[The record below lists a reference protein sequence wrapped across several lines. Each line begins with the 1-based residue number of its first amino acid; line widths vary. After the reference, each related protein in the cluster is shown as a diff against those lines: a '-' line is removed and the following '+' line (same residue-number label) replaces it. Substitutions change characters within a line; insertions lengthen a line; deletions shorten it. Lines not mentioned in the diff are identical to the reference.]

1 MHRCKWLKGVE
12 KNRGEKKGRK
22 RGKETGVRR
31 QREWEGTERK
41 GKKRHVCFK
50 EG

>member
-1 MHRCKWLKGVE
+1 MHRWKWLKGVE

-22 RGKETGVRR
+22 RQGLRR
-31 QREWEGTERK
+31 QSKWEGTERK

>member
-1 MHRCKWLKGVE
+1 MHRCKWLKGGE

-22 RGKETGVRR
+22 RQGLRR
-31 QREWEGTERK
+31 QNKWEGTERK